1 MDLPQGIV
9 KPARPMIYTEP
20 AFSKPTADIIS
31 GLVHRKRLRK
41 VLITAAGVRL
51 LRRLRLE
58 ITRFETTM
66 SARTTQLNRSRYTAW
81 AGLLVVGAALGA
93 AGCSDEGSSSAP
105 KRPDP
110 VQPGSPDPANPE
122 PGPIG
127 PGPEGP
133 VDLGPGP
140 DDLPIVD
147 VPIAPDTV
155 GGFKPSEKLDLL
167 FVVDNSVSMGDKQAL
182 FKEAVGDMIDQLV
195 NPPCLDS
202 NTNVFVPKTETGG
215 CPAGAKRIFD
225 PVKDIH
231 IGMLTSSLGPRGA
244 LGDEVPYGCGDSPR
258 GNDKAH
264 LLPFVREGLMDASS
278 NGQGFLVWDPDGKQN
293 PPGETDIATLI
304 TKFQAQVD
312 AVGEDGC
319 GFEAPLEAAYRFLVE
334 PEPYETIGRVP
345 CPNAAPDDPPTCAAP
360 QGVDQAL
367 LQQRAAFIRPDSVV
381 VVMYLTDENDCSVR
395 TSGHGYFAF
404 RPAPLMPAATA
415 ACETNPNSEC
425 CLSCTASPESIPA
438 SCTAEALACP
448 EAPGETPESYN
459 IRCFDQKRRF
469 GVDLLRS
476 TDIYSQGFT
485 RTRVGNR
492 AGEPVDNPLVTA
504 ERGKEKVF
512 VVGIVGVPWQSTAT
526 EGTLNSPNDLDL
538 RRSDQ
543 TDWANFLGDNPGDA
557 FNKESLVPR
566 QGSNPFTSETLGGPG
581 TWNAINGHERPLT
594 SNDGLDDDLQ
604 YSCIFPLDE
613 PRDCTAEGVTAC
625 DCYIETVGDTVHDYT
640 KDNPLCLD
648 PVTKT
653 YSTTQYY
660 AKAYPAPRIIEVLQD
675 VGPQGVLASIC
686 PKQSSAKDQQ
696 DYVYRP
702 VIRAL
707 LLNVARQVAK

>member
-1 MDLPQGIV
+1 
-9 KPARPMIYTEP
+9 
-20 AFSKPTADIIS
+20 
-31 GLVHRKRLRK
+31 
-41 VLITAAGVRL
+41 
-51 LRRLRLE
+51 
-58 ITRFETTM
+58 M
-66 SARTTQLNRSRYTAW
+66 SARAKQLNRSRYTAW
-81 AGLLVVGAALGA
+81 VGLMVVGAALGVV
-93 AGCSDEGSSSAP
+93 GCGGDSASSAP
-105 KRPDP
+105 TKADP
-110 VQPGSPDPANPE
+110 VVPGPSPDPLNPE
-122 PGPIG
+122 PGPITPA
-127 PGPEGP
+127 PG
-133 VDLGPGP
+133 VDPAP

-147 VPIAPDTV
+147 VPVTTPEPV

-195 NPPCLDS
+195 SPPCLDS
-202 NTNVFVPKTETGG
+202 TANVFVPETEAGF
-215 CPAGAKRIFD
+215 CPQGAKRIFE
-225 PVKDIH
+225 PVRDIH

-244 LGDEVPYGCGDSPR
+244 VGDEVPPGCGDEAR
-258 GNDKAH
+258 GNDKAY
-264 LLPFVREGLMDASS
+264 LLPFVRDGLMEAST
-278 NGQGFLVWDPDGKQN
+278 NGQGFLAWDPDGKQN

-304 TKFQAQVD
+304 SKFQAQVD

-345 CPNAAPDDPPTCAAP
+345 CPNAAADDAPTCAAP
-360 QGVDQAL
+360 QGIDQAL

-395 TSGHGYFAF
+395 ASGHGYFAL
-404 RPAPLMPAATA
+404 RSNPLMPAATA
-415 ACETNPNSEC
+415 ACATDPNSEC
-425 CLSCTASPESIPA
+425 CHSCNAAPSSIPA
-438 SCTAEALACP
+438 SCPAEGNGCADAEATDSL
-448 EAPGETPESYN
+448 EGYN

-469 GVDLLRS
+469 GVDLLRN

-485 RTRVGNR
+485 RTKVGNR
-492 AGEPVDNPLVTA
+492 AGDAVDNPLVTA
-504 ERGKEKVF
+504 DRGKEKVF

-526 EGTLNSPNDLDL
+526 EASLGSPNDLDL

-543 TDWANFLGDNPGDA
+543 IEWANFLGDNPGDA

-566 QGSNPFTSETLGGPG
+566 QGANPFTSETLGGPG
-581 TWNAINGHERPLT
+581 TWNSINGHERPLAA
-594 SNDGLDDDLQ
+594 NDGLDDDLQ

-613 PRDCTAEGVTAC
+613 PRDCTAEGATAC
-625 DCYIETVGDTVHDYT
+625 DCYIETLGNGTVLDYT

-648 PVTKT
+648 PETKT

-660 AKAYPAPRIIEVLQD
+660 AKAYPAPRVIEVLQD
-675 VGPQGVLASIC
+675 VGTQGVLASIC

-707 LLNVARQVAK
+707 LLNVARQVVK